1 MKKIINSI
9 LIGTTILG
17 LSSCSLHDDT
27 ELFGEPAAE
36 RLEKTVAA
44 DKTLLESASNGWEL
58 HLWTGEDYSSGGYT
72 YFMKFANDKVTVSS
86 DIATPDMTTTSSYDV
101 ISDQGPVLT
110 VNTFNE
116 IFHYL
121 AQPSM
126 SDDDG
131 EQQDFEFVIM
141 RTTNDSIYLRGKKW
155 GNHMVMTRVAESTSW
170 KEEISKLQQMEDD
183 MMMTFAMVDG
193 NDTLG
198 SVSLSDDRILTYKDK
213 KDEKI
218 YKEIPYYVSTKGIIL
233 AKPLEVNSKSMQE
246 LSYDTENMTL
256 TPEGTTAQ
264 GVKMNAVVPEN
275 YMKYKEFEGDYNITT
290 YWGASKLAL
299 HLVPAGDGKT
309 YLLKGMNANY
319 DVTLTYDKA
328 AGTLK
333 LNTQHLCDVNGY
345 QLWLCAW
352 NAFGEGY
359 FTWSTSAGMV
369 LSRDISKTGTVL
381 TFDTNDYTGFTTDSF
396 YLALFSGSPSS
407 STYSGSA
414 KGLSSLYIKP
424 GDYRLV
430 GPETMTKIN

>member
-9 LIGTTILG
+9 LIGTAILG

-44 DKTLLESASNGWEL
+44 DKALLESASNGWEL

-72 YFMKFANDKVTVSS
+72 YFMKFANDKVTVGS

-126 SDDDG
+126 ADDDG
-131 EQQDFEFVIM
+131 EQQDFEFVIT

-170 KEEISKLQQMEDD
+170 KDEITKIQQMDEDL
-183 MMMTFAMVDG
+183 MRSFAVVEG

-198 SVSLSDDRILTYKDK
+198 NVSLSDDRILTFTDKDGYKK
-213 KDEKI
+213 
-218 YKEIPYYVSTKGIIL
+218 IPYYVSTKGITL
-233 AKPLEVNSKSMQE
+233 AKPLEVNSKSMQD
-246 LSYDTENMTL
+246 LNYDSDDMSL
-256 TPEGTTAQ
+256 TSNEATAQ
-264 GVKMNAVVPEN
+264 GMKLSVLIPEN
-275 YMKYKEFEGDYNITT
+275 YMKYKEFAGNYNMTT
-290 YWGASKLAL
+290 YYGASTRVLTL
-299 HLVPAGDGKT
+299 EPVGDGKT
-309 YLLKGMNANY
+309 YLLKGMNDNF
-319 DVTLTYDKA
+319 DLTLTYDKTN
-328 AGTLK
+328 GTLN
-333 LNTQHLCDVNGY
+333 LNTQHLYDYNGY
-345 QLWLCAW
+345 QLWLCGW

-359 FTWSTSAGMV
+359 YTWSTSAGMV
-369 LSRDISKTGTVL
+369 LSHDISQPGTVL
-381 TFDTNDYTGFTTDSF
+381 TFDPNDYTGLTTDSF
-396 YLALFSGSPSS
+396 FLVLFSGTPSK
-407 STYSGSA
+407 STIAGSA
-414 KGLSSLYIKP
+414 KGITSLYISP

-430 GPETMTKIN
+430 GPETLTKIN